1 MSTTTRL
8 RPQQRASDT
17 FLALRGMFRRLDTVA
32 VFLAVT
38 VGYATLY
45 LWAIA
50 DLTVQSTGG
59 IAVDVVAPLDRA
71 FQRGPGRFAYEG
83 IAIVD
88 LAVARYIFSPVNTAI
103 GLGMGAL
110 VGVSF
115 ALSYLAYVRPASCGV
130 GASSGV
136 LAAIPAALSGGAC
149 CAPVLFIVLGVT
161 ATGATL
167 TIVTWLLPIS
177 ALLLLATIV
186 YLAGKIDQTALRA

>member
-17 FLALRGMFRRLDTVA
+17 ILALRGMVRRLDTLA

-38 VGYATLY
+38 VGYAMVY

-59 IAVDVVAPLDRA
+59 IAVDVVAPFDRA

-88 LAVARYIFSPVNTAI
+88 LGIARYIFSPVNTAV

-115 ALSYLAYVRPASCGV
+115 ALSYLASVRPASCGV

-161 ATGATL
+161 ATGVTL

-177 ALLLLATIV
+177 AVILLATIV
-186 YLAGKIDQTALRA
+186 YLAGQIDQSALRA